1 MKRELGRYKMGLCF
15 SDKLRMNRGAPPPDV
30 VTAFAEYTEGGNHMT
45 AEQLRRF
52 LVEVQNETDV
62 LVSDAEKIIERITC
76 SRHHITK
83 FLRHSLNLD
92 DFFSFL
98 FSDDLNHPIVREVH
112 QDMASPLSHY
122 FIYTSHNSY
131 LTGNQINSECSDVPL
146 IKALQRGVRALELD
160 LWPNSTKDDILVLHG
175 WAWTPPVELIKC
187 LRSIK
192 DHAFSASA
200 YPVMLTLEDHLTPD
214 LQAKAAEMMKDTFMD
229 MVYFSDS
236 GDLKEFPSPE
246 DLKYKVVISTKTPK
260 GTLQKDKD
268 SESDVSGKSSS
279 DVSAKQTDDQKT
291 EEETSEVRNEEDGSD
306 QESSNNLDLLTYSRM
321 ILIPSGNARNGLK
334 EALTIDNGGIRRLS
348 LREQKFKKAT
358 EMYATDVMKF
368 TQRNLL
374 RIYPKATRVT
384 SSNYKPL
391 SGWMYGAQMV
401 AFNMQGYGR
410 ALWMMHGMFRGN
422 GGCGYVKKPD
432 FMMDKAPDGQMFDPK
447 AKLPVKTTLKVKVY
461 MGKGWDSCFPRT
473 CFNTWSSP
481 NFYTRVGITGVR
493 ADKVMKKTKKEDNT
507 WEPLWDEEFEFQL
520 TVPELALLRIEVH
533 DYNMPEKDDFSGQTC
548 LPVAELRQ
556 GIRSVPLYDR
566 KGERLVSVTLLMR
579 FQFV

>member
-1 MKRELGRYKMGLCF
+1 MHQE
-15 SDKLRMNRGAPPPDV
+15 
-30 VTAFAEYTEGGNHMT
+30 
-45 AEQLRRF
+45 
-52 LVEVQNETDV
+52 
-62 LVSDAEKIIERITC
+62 
-76 SRHHITK
+76 SRHQMFQPNTQTTRR
-83 FLRHSLNLD
+83 LR
-92 DFFSFL
+92 
-98 FSDDLNHPIVREVH
+98 
-112 QDMASPLSHY
+112 
-122 FIYTSHNSY
+122 
-131 LTGNQINSECSDVPL
+131 
-146 IKALQRGVRALELD
+146 K
-160 LWPNSTKDDILVLHG
+160 K
-175 WAWTPPVELIKC
+175 
-187 LRSIK
+187 
-192 DHAFSASA
+192 
-200 YPVMLTLEDHLTPD
+200 
-214 LQAKAAEMMKDTFMD
+214 QAR
-229 MVYFSDS
+229 
-236 GDLKEFPSPE
+236 
-246 DLKYKVVISTKTPK
+246 
-260 GTLQKDKD
+260 QK
-268 SESDVSGKSSS
+268 
-279 DVSAKQTDDQKT
+279 
-291 EEETSEVRNEEDGSD
+291 NEEDGSD
-306 QESSNNLDLLTYSRM
+306 QESSNLDLLTYSRL

-334 EALTIDNGGIRRLS
+334 EALTMDHGGIRRLS

-358 EMYATDVMKF
+358 EMYATEVMKF
-368 TQRNLL
+368 TQKNLL

-410 ALWMMHGMFRGN
+410 ALWMMHGMFRAN

-432 FMMDKAPDGQMFDPK
+432 FMMDKGPDGQVFDPK
-447 AKLPVKTTLKVKVY
+447 AKLPIKTTLKVKVY
-461 MGKGWDSCFPRT
+461 MGKGWESCFPRT

-566 KGERLVSVTLLMR
+566 KGERLVAVTLLMR